1 MWNME
6 PVEVTAR
13 FNSDGRII
21 PLNFSWRE
29 VNYKVSSVGR
39 SWEDEAG
46 RHILVMTPGDRIYEL
61 VFVPTES
68 LWYLR
73 PLDRDRM
80 PS

>member
-1 MWNME
+1 ME

-13 FNSDGRII
+13 FSIDGKIL
-21 PLNFSWRE
+21 PLNFSWRQKS
-29 VNYKVSSVGR
+29 YKITSVGR
-39 SWEDEAG
+39 SWENETG
-46 RHILVMTPGDRIYEL
+46 RHILVMTPGDRIYQL
-61 VFVPTES
+61 VFVPAES